1 MSTPTI
7 EPPSK
12 KHIPMNDWPLGA
24 PRFSLIIPAYNEEA
38 YLPWLLDT
46 VDEARARY
54 VGGPETIEVVV
65 ADNAS
70 TDGTR
75 QVAWRRG
82 SRVVHVEKR
91 VIAAVR
97 NGGAWEARGRVFAF
111 VDADTRIH
119 PDTFNAIDRALAT
132 GPVVA
137 GATGVKLDRMS
148 LGIAIAYMVLVPMV
162 WATGMDTGVV
172 FCRRKDFE
180 AVGGYNEGRL
190 FAEDVQF
197 LMDLKRLG
205 RTRRQK
211 LTRVTSAKAIA
222 STRKFDKY
230 GDWHYIWMMLRSL
243 YWLLLSPHSLDKFA
257 RSYWYDNHRCVHPT
271 GGDKTQ
277 HSKKGE

>member
-1 MSTPTI
+1 
-7 EPPSK
+7 
-12 KHIPMNDWPLGA
+12 MNDWPLGA

-54 VGGPETIEVVV
+54 VGGPEAIEVVV

-75 QVAWRRG
+75 QVARRRG
-82 SRVVHVEKR
+82 CRLVHVEKR

-97 NGGAWEARGRVFAF
+97 NGGASEARGRVFAF
-111 VDADTRIH
+111 VDADTLIH
-119 PDTFNAIDRALAT
+119 PDTFNAIDRALST
-132 GPVVA
+132 GSVVA

-148 LGIAIAYMVLVPMV
+148 LGIAIAYIVLVPMV

-172 FCRRKDFE
+172 FCRREDFR
-180 AVGGYNEGRL
+180 AVGGYNEKRL

-197 LMDLKRLG
+197 LFDLKRLG
-205 RTRRQK
+205 RTRNQK
-211 LTRVTSAKAIA
+211 LARVTSAKAIA
-222 STRKFDKY
+222 STRKFDKH
-230 GDWHYIWMMLRSL
+230 GDWHYIWMMFRSL

-257 RSYWYDNHRCVHPT
+257 LTYWYDNHRRVPPA
-271 GGDKTQ
+271 GGDDAN
-277 HSKKGE
+277 HSRKRE

>member
-1 MSTPTI
+1 
-7 EPPSK
+7 
-12 KHIPMNDWPLGA
+12 MNDSSLRA

-38 YLPWLLDT
+38 YLPRLLDT

-54 VGGPETIEVVV
+54 RGGSEAIEVVV

-82 SRVVHVEKR
+82 SRVVRVEKR

-132 GPVVA
+132 GSVVA

-148 LGIAIAYMVLVPMV
+148 LGIAVAYIVIVPMV

-172 FCRRKDFE
+172 FCRREDFR
-180 AVGGYNEGRL
+180 AVGGYNEKRL

-222 STRKFDKY
+222 STRKFDKH
-230 GDWHYIWMMLRSL
+230 GDWHYIWMMFRSL
-243 YWLLLSPHSLDKFA
+243 YWLLFLPDSLDKFA
-257 RSYWYDNHRCVHPT
+257 LTYWYDDHRGVHPT
-271 GGDKTQ
+271 GGDKTH